1 MSLNFFNRVVTASL
15 ALLIFSQ
22 PVLAQSFSQ
31 DLQKA
36 LSQASVKGLA
46 FEDKRAFEDFYKE
59 RGYAPLWRDEDD
71 REEAID
77 ILAESWRHG
86 FHPAQYNV
94 NVLSS
99 ISKSDHVEDLAPR
112 EAMFSAAVVKYA
124 RDLTGMR
131 VPASSINQIDSFWRQ
146 PLSAY
151 TVLSHIAKKRDA
163 ESALRDFAPRNSLYS
178 ALQDELI
185 VQIKRAS
192 NPDEIERLL
201 PLSFG
206 GTLKPGDYHRR
217 VNDLRLVLGMRSEP
231 QNEQY
236 DDRLLQAVMAFQQ
249 DNGLE
254 TDGILGPQTLEAL
267 NRTALDK
274 IKQVIANL
282 ERLRWQEPNRPGK
295 YLIVNIPA
303 QTLWAIE
310 DGQTQLEMPVIVGR
324 PGRETMSFVTRVT
337 GVRFNP
343 TWTVPRTIKFED
355 YVPKLK
361 KDPLYME
368 GKNVRFIRDGQTLN
382 PSSINWNELN
392 ASEIS
397 RISMVQAPGSNNP
410 LGYIRLLMPNRYNI
424 YLHDTNAAGLFAQSL
439 RTESS
444 GCVRMSEP
452 RAVASFILKDNAG
465 WSDQNIDNYLS
476 GGEMSDIPAEN
487 PIPAYLLYQSIWQ
500 DAGRGLVY
508 SNDIYGWDER
518 LFNELESRN
527 EVFVPRID

>member
-1 MSLNFFNRVVTASL
+1 
-15 ALLIFSQ
+15 
-22 PVLAQSFSQ
+22 
-31 DLQKA
+31 
-36 LSQASVKGLA
+36 
-46 FEDKRAFEDFYKE
+46 
-59 RGYAPLWRDEDD
+59 
-71 REEAID
+71 
-77 ILAESWRHG
+77 
-86 FHPAQYNV
+86 
-94 NVLSS
+94 
-99 ISKSDHVEDLAPR
+99 APR

-217 VNDLRLVLGMRSEP
+217 VNDLRLVLDMRSEP

-343 TWTVPRTIKFED
+343 TWTVP
-355 YVPKLK
+355 
-361 KDPLYME
+361 
-368 GKNVRFIRDGQTLN
+368 
-382 PSSINWNELN
+382 
-392 ASEIS
+392 
-397 RISMVQAPGSNNP
+397 
-410 LGYIRLLMPNRYNI
+410 
-424 YLHDTNAAGLFAQSL
+424 
-439 RTESS
+439 
-444 GCVRMSEP
+444 
-452 RAVASFILKDNAG
+452 
-465 WSDQNIDNYLS
+465 
-476 GGEMSDIPAEN
+476 
-487 PIPAYLLYQSIWQ
+487 
-500 DAGRGLVY
+500 
-508 SNDIYGWDER
+508 
-518 LFNELESRN
+518 
-527 EVFVPRID
+527 